1 MDLVQRLCDH
11 VAIMD
16 EGRILAAGTVDEVRG
31 EATLEERFIQLV
43 GGRTTS
49 EGLSW
54 LGTSSH

>member
-1 MDLVQRLCDH
+1 MQRLCDH

-31 EATLEERFIQLV
+31 ESTLEERFIQLV

-54 LGTSSH
+54 LRTSSH